1 MEEKIIPAYALDII
15 NANHRSM
22 LNRLWVLVFI
32 LVFLLVGT
40 NAGWIIYESQMQDV
54 VVTENTQDGNGVN
67 LIGGGDINY
76 GTETDNNKN
85 ENQEREGN

>member
-1 MEEKIIPAYALDII
+1 MEEKNIPAYALDII
-15 NANHRSM
+15 NASYNSTLKKLWM
-22 LNRLWVLVFI
+22 LVFVLVI
-32 LVFLLVGT
+32 LLVGT
-40 NAGWIIYESQMQDV
+40 NAGWLIYESQMQEV